1 MFANIKLED
10 LKLDFN
16 LKFYSKTEPAF
27 GPPHEIPTHLNEM
40 FDGKIFKPYSKKE
53 KLGKLCEFT
62 FVPTGGGAMAPSTA
76 NSLQMN
82 KNMITQS
89 NAEIV

>member
-1 MFANIKLED
+1 MAK
-10 LKLDFN
+10 
-16 LKFYSKTEPAF
+16 SSSHTA
-27 GPPHEIPTHLNEM
+27 
-40 FDGKIFKPYSKKE
+40 KKE
-53 KLGKLCEFT
+53 KIGKLCEFT